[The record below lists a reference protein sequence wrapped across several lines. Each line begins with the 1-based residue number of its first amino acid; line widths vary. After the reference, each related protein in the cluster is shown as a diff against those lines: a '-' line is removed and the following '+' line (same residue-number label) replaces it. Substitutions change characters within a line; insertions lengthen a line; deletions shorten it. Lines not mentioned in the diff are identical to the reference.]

1 VTYRVRVELL
11 GCQPPVW
18 RRLELASDLFLDD
31 VHEILQVAFGWTD
44 SHLHRFGCGPGYYS
58 DDTEYYLMEYEVD
71 EGETGI
77 PEEQVRLDEVL
88 VEVGDRLWYCYD
100 FGDGW
105 QHVVELEAV
114 LPRPDSPGRAVC
126 TDGRRPGAPEDCG
139 GVHGYELI
147 AAVSEPADS
156 DSDALDAFAEF
167 YGDLDPGAYTLTP
180 LDFDEI
186 NRAMRDFDVELDVD
200 KLAGPLAD
208 LLDAV
213 RTAAGKRRLRRLIAT
228 ALAAPV
234 LVEVESAAA
243 AVRPYL
249 WLIDRV
255 GAAGV
260 TLTAAGYLPP
270 IHVEA
275 ACTELDLRDAWIGK
289 GNREDLTIPVLHLR
303 ESAQRM
309 GLLRKHRG
317 RLLATAR
324 GKAVCRDPIALWWH
338 LAERMPP
345 LSNDRCER
353 QAGLL
358 YLLAVAAEDADP
370 DGVVIDLLGAIGW
383 MTGDGAPL
391 SRSTAS
397 RAAWDTKDVLQ
408 RLRMLDCGL
417 RAMDRRERVTH
428 GAVAFARA
436 AVQSWPA

>member
-1 VTYRVRVELL
+1 
-11 GCQPPVW
+11 
-18 RRLELASDLFLDD
+18 
-31 VHEILQVAFGWTD
+31 
-44 SHLHRFGCGPGYYS
+44 
-58 DDTEYYLMEYEVD
+58 M
-71 EGETGI
+71 
-77 PEEQVRLDEVL
+77 
-88 VEVGDRLWYCYD
+88 
-100 FGDGW
+100 
-105 QHVVELEAV
+105 
-114 LPRPDSPGRAVC
+114 LPR
-126 TDGRRPGAPEDCG
+126 
-139 GVHGYELI
+139 
-147 AAVSEPADS
+147 
-156 DSDALDAFAEF
+156 
-167 YGDLDPGAYTLTP
+167 
-180 LDFDEI
+180 
-186 NRAMRDFDVELDVD
+186 
-200 KLAGPLAD
+200 PLAD

-228 ALAAPV
+228 ALGAPV

-243 AVRPYL
+243 AVRPYR

-255 GAAGV
+255 GADGI

-270 IHVEA
+270 IHVA
-275 ACTELDLRDAWIGK
+275 AASTELDLPDAWIGK

-324 GKAVCRDPIALWWH
+324 GKAVCADPVALWRH
-338 LAERMPP
+338 LAERMPAS
-345 LSNDRCER
+345 SNDRCER

-370 DGVVIDLLGAIGW
+370 DGVVVDLLGAIGW
-383 MTGDGAPL
+383 MNGDGTPL

-408 RLRMLDCGL
+408 RLRMLECGL
-417 RAMDRRERVTH
+417 RAVDRRERVTP